1 MTPNL
6 PIIGIAASAGGVEAL
21 ESSKEKLQ
29 SVNEE
34 MQTINLEL
42 HNKIDEMDRA
52 NNDLNNLF
60 QSTQIAII
68 FLDKDLVI
76 RSFTPAIAK
85 LFNLIPGDRGRPL
98 TDIAGR
104 IVYPDL
110 ENDIRAVFG
119 GRTHAVDQ
127 ISGAAV
133 G

>member
-1 MTPNL
+1 LNCTTKSRNWIA
-6 PIIGIAASAGGVEAL
+6 PIAIS
-21 ESSKEKLQ
+21 
-29 SVNEE
+29 
-34 MQTINLEL
+34 TINF
-42 HNKIDEMDRA
+42 K
-52 NNDLNNLF
+52 
-60 QSTQIAII
+60 STQIAII